1 MSMATGEYVWVH
13 SQADT
18 EQADLKLGR
27 TELKADD
34 RGAPGTGGDLRRS
47 RT

>member
-27 TELKADD
+27 KELKADN